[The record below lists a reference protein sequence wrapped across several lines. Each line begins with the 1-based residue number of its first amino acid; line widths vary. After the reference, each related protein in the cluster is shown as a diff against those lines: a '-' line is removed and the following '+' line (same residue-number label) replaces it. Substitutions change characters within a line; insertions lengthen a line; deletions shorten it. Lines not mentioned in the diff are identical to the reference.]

1 MKKLLHTFLLA
12 LAAAGLALGGQ
23 TAFAQDKPA
32 EIRLG
37 VSAAG
42 VGGKPKI
49 GGSVVA
55 NIHLRGLLEEEFA
68 KDGIKIVW
76 YFFPGAGPATNE
88 AFSNHKVDFGFH
100 GDLPLIVGRST
111 GLKHKIIFSAGKGGP
126 AYFVVPSGSQAK
138 TLADLKGK
146 TLSTFKGTNGQLF
159 LARLLRIYGLT
170 EKDFRIIS
178 QDTYAART
186 SLATGDIDG
195 NITTPW
201 ALESRGVA
209 KRLLEIYGD
218 KGADGKYGVNPVT
231 TPTTI
236 WVGEAFEKKYPQ
248 IVQRFVNVFI
258 KGAHWSSEEANRETQ
273 YKLWTQSGNPY
284 VDYKNDWDGY
294 DLKFR
299 HNPLLDEYYIART
312 KQAVAEALEFGLIRK
327 NVTVDDWLE
336 PKYLDTALKELG
348 LENYWTPLDKDGK
361 PAR

>member
-1 MKKLLHTFLLA
+1 MKKLLHTFLSA
-12 LAAAGLALGGQ
+12 LAVAGLAFASQ
-23 TAFAQDKPA
+23 ATFAQDKPA

-49 GGSVVA
+49 GGWLPA
-55 NIHLRGLLEEEFA
+55 NVHLRGLLEEEFA

-88 AFSNHKVDFGFH
+88 AFSNKKVDFGFH

-111 GLKHKIIFSAGKGGP
+111 GLKHKIIFSTGRGGP
-126 AYFVVPSGSQAK
+126 LYFVVPAASQAK

-146 TLSTFKGTNGQLF
+146 TLSSFKGTNGQLF
-159 LARLLRIYGLT
+159 LARLLRLNGLT

-195 NITTPW
+195 TLTTPW
-201 ALESRGVA
+201 SLESRGVA
-209 KRLLEIYGD
+209 KRLIEIHGEKD
-218 KGADGKYGVNPVT
+218 ANGKYGVNSIVT
-231 TPTTI
+231 PNTL
-236 WVGEAFEKKYPQ
+236 WVGEEFEKKYPQ

-258 KGAHWSSEEANRETQ
+258 KAAHWSSEEKNRETQ
-273 YKLWTQSGNPY
+273 YKLWTQSGNAY
-284 VDYKNDWDGY
+284 VDYKNEWDGY
-294 DLKFR
+294 DLKLRF
-299 HNPLLDEYYIART
+299 NPLLDEYYIART
-312 KQAVAEALEFGLIRK
+312 KQAVAEALEFGLIRN
-327 NVTVDDWLE
+327 NVTVDDWIE
-336 PKYLDTALKELG
+336 PKYLNTALKELG

>member
-1 MKKLLHTFLLA
+1 MKKSLHSLLPA
-12 LAAAGLALGGQ
+12 LAFALAFLVGQ
-23 TAFAQDKPA
+23 SVQAQDKPA

-37 VSAAG
+37 ISAAG

-49 GGSVVA
+49 GGWLPA
-55 NIHLRGLLEEEFA
+55 NVHLRGLLEEEFA
-68 KDGIKIVW
+68 KDGIKVVW

-111 GLKHKIIFSAGKGGP
+111 GLRHKILFSAGRGGP
-126 AYFVVPSGSQAK
+126 TYFVVPASSQAK

-159 LARLLRIYGLT
+159 LARLLRLHGLT

-186 SLATGDIDG
+186 SLSTGDIDG
-195 NITTPW
+195 TITAPW
-201 ALESRGVA
+201 SLEARGVA
-209 KRLLEIYGD
+209 KRLIEYRGD
-218 KGADGKYGVNPVT
+218 KGADGKYGINPIV
-231 TPTTI
+231 TPTTV
-236 WVGEAFEKKYPQ
+236 WVGEEFEKKYPQ
-248 IVQRFVNVFI
+248 IVQRFVNVFV
-258 KGAHWSSEEANRETQ
+258 KAAQWSSEEANRETQ
-273 YKLWTQSGNPY
+273 YKLWTQSGNAY

-294 DLKFR
+294 DLKLRFS
-299 HNPLLDEYYIART
+299 PLLDDYYVAVT
-312 KQAVAEALEFGLIRK
+312 KKAVAESLEFKLIRN

-336 PKYLDTALKELG
+336 PKYLNAALKELG